1 MESGRTDSADDECIE
16 EFSPIKVPFIH
27 ECARE
32 YLTNHSV
39 LTIIDQ
45 GMSVELSEGE
55 EEMKWMI
62 ASDIHGSAAY
72 LEKLL
77 EAYKQEKA
85 DRMLLLGDLLYH
97 GPRNDLPKGYAP
109 KEVIRMLNE
118 VKEELLCVRGNCEA
132 DVDQMVLEFPVMAD
146 YCVLQL
152 EDTGVVFASHGHVHN
167 PQCMPPLKNGDILLN
182 GHTHV
187 PACEKIAD
195 ENGNEYMYLNPGSV
209 SIPKEG
215 SSHSYMVYEKGTF
228 TWKNMSGEVYREWK
242 KDSRF

>member
-1 MESGRTDSADDECIE
+1 MESGRTDSADDGCIE

-32 YLTNHSV
+32 YLTNHSI
-39 LTIIDQ
+39 LTIIDK

-97 GPRNDLPKGYAP
+97 GPRNDLPEGYQP
-109 KEVIRMLNE
+109 KRVIELLNGM
-118 VKEELLCVRGNCEA
+118 KDDILCVRGNCEA
-132 DVDQMVLEFPVMAD
+132 EVDQMVLEFPVMAE
-146 YCVLQL
+146 YAIL
-152 EDTGVVFASHGHVHN
+152 TAGTRMIFATHGHIFN
-167 PQCMPPLKNGDILLN
+167 EKNL
-182 GHTHV
+182 
-187 PACEKIAD
+187 P
-195 ENGNEYMYLNPGSV
+195 
-209 SIPKEG
+209 
-215 SSHSYMVYEKGTF
+215 
-228 TWKNMSGEVYREWK
+228 
-242 KDSRF
+242 